1 MPTEIS
7 DYSISGSTIIDST
20 GNFNV
25 LTINNSGILLNGQ
38 LYLTDIVDISG
49 NITGLNYLGE
59 SPSGTFLYTT
69 GLNQFTTG
77 VITDFARS
85 ILDDADV
92 DDVRTTLGLQSLST
106 VSGVLVLGSDVA
118 QDIILS
124 NISGSGTIFNNQRK
138 DIDFYV
144 KGTGSTD
151 SFFYDASMGRLG
163 VNTLAPDA
171 AFHIVSDCALDGVKI
186 ESNTNCTTGVHLF
199 LHHNPGAVPIE
210 GSHPAT
216 ISLAGRDDNAN
227 VIYYAQIKSKA
238 VYVDGDVANGT
249 QGELLGYVDHNGS
262 ENLVLRLSNSGTYL
276 GPHNSLTGGSTSY
289 NLMGSGNTINGNSF
303 VIIGNTNSA
312 DPATNTIIVGSL
324 NDSYGASNRIVGRN
338 IEAQGSGNSLFGF
351 NVYTEGDTN
360 YVYANNVLY
369 SGDYSAL
376 IGNVINGSGNY
387 TILIGNNLYNSGN
400 LNSILGSGVN
410 TIGHKSTLLG
420 QDIFNRGH
428 SGIIIGVNNA
438 VTGDGNVVIGNNI
451 DVISTG
457 LFICGDSINV
467 NNVVDSLIL
476 EKDITVS
483 NASGIVI
490 VGRGNDVVSTNNTLG
505 LYGYGNVTS
514 GTIKNS
520 NLLGDSNI
528 LSGASGSLILG
539 GSNTAAG
546 TINNTILVGKQN
558 YLANSSNN
566 NIFIGNL
573 NNHSGLKLNNN
584 GSITGVSTNNNP
596 SRFINTIAVGNQNV
610 FQSSGNLQIA
620 VGNKNDINGLYSTIV
635 GHINTLRNSNYD
647 IVIGKSNYVA
657 GPSNIVVANNARVF
671 GNNNV
676 VLSPSEDARVF
687 GQDVISVGSNNGLQ
701 SNGSVVGY
709 DNSLYGDNNNVF
721 GSNNTA
727 GLAKYLYT
735 TTIASNGFSNSAIS
749 FNSNITDDIKNGDE
763 ILVYVYNPVPTDGNN
778 VYVFSRTVD
787 GSPIWNG
794 SNTSVTLSSNITLQ
808 TQNPQSNPNSFDDAF
823 NAVAPVTQ
831 ASGYIIKKSAGSN
844 NYIYGDLNSVK
855 GTGNTV
861 VGYRNTIDH
870 YTTGSI
876 ILGNSITHSGN
887 NYMVIG
893 PDNTKKIIIGDK
905 IVFNSGLS
913 TTDIYAVGTNNITYF
928 DLDNTNR
935 RVGVR
940 NTAPRSELD
949 VSGTITASSLRIGLS
964 ATDGNILVTDENGN
978 ISYADRTVISGL
990 IGGVATKLSDTLSSG
1005 NSYIRWD
1012 NINNQLIFYNWDDP
1026 ETPSANAFNWV
1037 PAIKFIPNTGL
1048 IINANQ
1054 SNNDDFFDLVVY
1066 GNNITQQIEL
1076 LRTDSSNN
1084 KVILHDTFMVS
1095 GIFSDG
1101 VKISGDLE
1109 LPNILARKYDGGTT
1123 VSGTLLTISKDLANS
1138 GSLVYYQ
1145 MPPSTILTTTTDNI
1159 ATGYM
1164 NLRWFENQKK
1174 LCLGNNVLHVD
1185 NNESFIEENYNTIIS
1200 NALSDAD
1207 AAAGNNYTVFNR
1219 DGLGSWASSGFVVLY
1234 SGVNGRGLR
1243 LDYTNSKMGV
1253 NTDHADLAGKNNALV
1268 VKGSIYG
1275 EGLRLG
1281 ENATSGH
1288 VLTAV
1293 DYDGNVGFRALS
1305 LNLVESNL
1313 SYPFVFETIGGVDK
1327 LQLSNYDEH
1336 DVLLTSTKDL
1346 GRILAWNGNGW
1357 YMPKHFRLF
1366 EGADGGTN
1374 RKHHLMVGEYASTT
1388 HIRTQN
1394 VHAFSAGNFY
1404 PSYTTNT
1411 SYEGSSQC
1419 LQFYMRGSG
1428 NGASFFELTTDWSY
1442 DDSDNTP
1449 NTAAHN
1455 IILFPTTLQN
1465 YHAWVYEAK
1474 ISVLGINTTDS
1485 SYAAGGMIIRGAVK
1499 RIGNGQPIQ
1508 RIGNEEQSKFM
1519 DNVLNDAGAHM
1530 EFPVTDNASMT
1541 IRCTGVAGYQTA
1553 WSATVTINQLSL
1565 PSVGYTPI

>member
-25 LTINNSGILLNGQ
+25 LTINNSGILLDGQ

-92 DDVRTTLGLQSLST
+92 DAVRTTLGLQSLST

-199 LHHNPGAVPIE
+199 LHHNPGAVPTE
-210 GSHPAT
+210 GSYPAT

-227 VIYYAQIKSKA
+227 VIYYAQLKSKA

-249 QGELLGYVDHNGS
+249 QGELLAYVDHDGTG
-262 ENLVLRLSNSGTYL
+262 NLVLRLSNSGTYL

-312 DPATNTIIVGSL
+312 DPATNTVIVGSL

-428 SGIIIGVNNA
+428 SGIIIGINNA
-438 VTGDGNVVIGNNI
+438 VTGDSNVVIGNNI

-467 NNVVDSLIL
+467 NNVIDSLIL
-476 EKDITVS
+476 EKDITIS

-539 GSNTAAG
+539 GANTAMG
-546 TINNTILVGKQN
+546 TINNNILIGKQN
-558 YLANSSNN
+558 YVANTSNN

-573 NNHSGLKLNNN
+573 NNHSGLRLNND

-596 SRFINTIAVGNQNV
+596 SRFINTVAIGNQNV

-620 VGNKNDINGLYSTIV
+620 IGNKNDINGLYNTIV
-635 GHINTLRNSNYD
+635 GHINTLRNSSYD
-647 IVIGKSNYVA
+647 IIVGKSNYVA
-657 GPSNIVVANNARVF
+657 GPSNIVVANDARVF

-676 VLSPSEDARVF
+676 VLSPSENARVF

-735 TTIASNGFSNSAIS
+735 ATILSNQFASSLIS
-749 FNSNITDDIKNGDE
+749 FNSNITTDVKQGDG
-763 ILVYVYNPVPTDGNN
+763 ILVYLYNPVPTDGTN
-778 VYVFSRTVD
+778 VYVFERTVNTIQWD
-787 GSPIWNG
+787 GSTTAI
-794 SNTSVTLSSNITLQ
+794 TLSSNITLQ

-844 NYIYGDLNSVK
+844 NYIYGDLNSIK
-855 GTGNTV
+855 GTGNTI
-861 VGYRNTIDH
+861 VGYKNTIDH

-876 ILGNSITHSGN
+876 ILGNNITHSGN

-893 PDNTKKIIIGDK
+893 PDDTKKVIIGDK
-905 IVFNSGLS
+905 VVFNSGLS
-913 TTDIYAVGTNNITYF
+913 TTNIYAVGTNNITYF
-928 DLDNTNR
+928 DLDNANR
-935 RVGVR
+935 RVGIR

-949 VSGTITASSLRIGLS
+949 VSGTITTNALRIGLS
-964 ATDGNILVTDENGN
+964 ATNGQILVTDANGN
-978 ISYADRTVISGL
+978 ISYTDRTMVSGVE
-990 IGGVATKLSDTLSSG
+990 GGIVSKLSSALSSG
-1005 NSYIRWD
+1005 NNYFRWNSSD
-1012 NINNQLIFYNWDDP
+1012 HTLSFYSWNTQGTPQPANDP
-1026 ETPSANAFNWV
+1026 SDTK
-1037 PAIKFIPNTGL
+1037 AIEFIVNTGL
-1048 IINANQ
+1048 IINSNR
-1054 SNNDDFFDLVVY
+1054 SNNNEYINLKVY
-1066 GNNITQQIEL
+1066 GNANKDDIDLIV
-1076 LRTDSSNN
+1076 TDVENERLFINN
-1084 KVILHDTFMVS
+1084 VFM
-1095 GIFSDG
+1095 
-1101 VKISGDLE
+1101 
-1109 LPNILARKYDGGTT
+1109 N
-1123 VSGTLLTISKDLANS
+1123 SGTLSSNLRTS
-1138 GSLVYYQ
+1138 GSLILPNLLAGKYNTGGFS
-1145 MPPSTILTTTTDNI
+1145 PSGTFLRIALDSNNSGTLIYNQLAPNTIVSTTSNHV

-1164 NLRWFENQKK
+1164 NLRWFESDHK
-1174 LCLGNNVLHVD
+1174 LCIGNKTNHTE
-1185 NNESFIEENYNTIIS
+1185 NAESFDIQNYNTVIS
-1200 NALSDAD
+1200 NQVDAD
-1207 AAAGNNYTVFNR
+1207 GQNYTVFNR
-1219 DGLGSWASSGFVVLY
+1219 YGLGSWAGSGFVVLY
-1234 SGVNGRGLR
+1234 SGVMDRGLR
-1243 LDYTNSKMGV
+1243 LDYLNSKMGV
-1253 NTDHADLAGKNNALV
+1253 NTSALELAAKSNALV
-1268 VKGSIYG
+1268 VNGSIYCT
-1275 EGLRLG
+1275 GLRLG
-1281 ENATSGH
+1281 ESAESGY

-1293 DYDGNVGFRALS
+1293 DDVGNLGLRALS
-1305 LNLVESNL
+1305 LSLVESNL
-1313 SYPFVFETIGGVDK
+1313 SYPFVFETVGGVEK
-1327 LQLSNYDEH
+1327 LQLSNYDED
-1336 DVLLTSTKDL
+1336 DVALTSTKDM
-1346 GRILAWNGNGW
+1346 GRILAWNNNSW
-1357 YMPKHFRLF
+1357 YIPKHFRLY
-1366 EGADGGTN
+1366 EGSTTL
-1374 RKHHLMVGEYASTT
+1374 RKNQVMIGQYASTT
-1388 HIRTQN
+1388 YISTQN
-1394 VHAFSAGNFY
+1394 AHAFSAGNFY
-1404 PSYTTNT
+1404 PEYTTST
-1411 SYEGSSQC
+1411 MYEGSSQY

-1428 NGASFFELTTDWSY
+1428 NGAAQTRLSTEWSY
-1442 DDSDNTP
+1442 SNPST
-1449 NTAAHN
+1449 TAADAARYN
-1455 IILFPTTLQN
+1455 VIILPNGPQN
-1465 YHAWVYEAK
+1465 YHAWLYEAK
-1474 ISVLGINTTDS
+1474 ISVLGVDGS
-1485 SYAAGGMIIRGAVK
+1485 STYAAGAMTIKGAVK
-1499 RIGNGQPIQ
+1499 RLGNNASIVRLGT
-1508 RIGNEEQSKFM
+1508 EEQSKFM
-1519 DNVLNDAGAHM
+1519 DTALAAAGAEMSLNDPITGA
-1530 EFPVTDNASMT
+1530 MT
-1541 IRCTGVAGYQTA
+1541 LRCTGVANYQTA
-1553 WSATVTINQLSL
+1553 WSATITVNQLSL
-1565 PSVGYTPI
+1565 PSVGYTP